1 MDELI
6 EQMKK
11 VLADTFSLYL
21 KAHYYHWNVEGRD
34 FYNFH
39 VFFENLY
46 NELWLASDAIAEH
59 IRALNAYAPGS
70 FRRFAELSSI
80 SGEERIIDTLDM
92 VEQLQVDNQTTI
104 VCLKEAYKLAD
115 AVGEVGLS
123 NFLQDRIDQH
133 KKHAWMLRATLKRM
147 QDGR

>member
-39 VFFENLY
+39 NFFEAIY
-46 NELWLASDAIAEH
+46 SEVYGAVDPIAEH

-70 FRRFAELSSI
+70 FRRFAELTSI

-92 VEQLQVDNQTTI
+92 VEQLQADNQTIIT
-104 VCLKEAYKLAD
+104 CLKEAFKLAD